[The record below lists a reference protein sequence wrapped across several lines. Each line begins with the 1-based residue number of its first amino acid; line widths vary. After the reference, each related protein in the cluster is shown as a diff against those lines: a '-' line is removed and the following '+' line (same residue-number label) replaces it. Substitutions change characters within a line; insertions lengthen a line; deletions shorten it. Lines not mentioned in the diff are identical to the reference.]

1 MSQGQEFQ
9 CILFEGHN
17 SPSTM
22 EEREGGKPR
31 SQQGEGELPGH
42 AWVFRQEKNLNDRYR
57 LRGYVH
63 VSVQTETDVRRSG
76 QVLSEGGVAK
86 AMA

>member
-1 MSQGQEFQ
+1 MRDTIHHLPWKKGKVV
-9 CILFEGHN
+9 
-17 SPSTM
+17 SPGLSRVRVSFLGM
-22 EEREGGKPR
+22 YG
-31 SQQGEGELPGH
+31 SLD
-42 AWVFRQEKNLNDRYR
+42 QEKNLNDRYR

-76 QVLSEGGVAK
+76 QVLSGGGVAK

>member
-1 MSQGQEFQ
+1 MRVSFLGTHG
-9 CILFEGHN
+9 CLD
-17 SPSTM
+17 
-22 EEREGGKPR
+22 
-31 SQQGEGELPGH
+31 
-42 AWVFRQEKNLNDRYR
+42 QEKNLNDRYR

-63 VSVQTETDVRRSG
+63 VSVQTETDIRRSG